1 MVKAKGYTVTTVDL
15 DPRESTTDAQRRLTG
30 GGSKAVM
37 VTLNEW
43 KSDTMMNTDIHYDVS
58 LVVLGPK
65 GDALATNSVK
75 GQDNIGNT
83 GLSPGQTI
91 SGALG
96 RKLELLFDNDKVIT
110 ALK

>member
-1 MVKAKGYTVTTVDL
+1 
-15 DPRESTTDAQRRLTG
+15 
-30 GGSKAVM
+30 
-37 VTLNEW
+37 
-43 KSDTMMNTDIHYDVS
+43 
-58 LVVLGPK
+58 VLGPK

>member
-1 MVKAKGYTVTTVDL
+1 MKHDGGPDELRPLAEHAL
-15 DPRESTTDAQRRLTG
+15 ARREVVLVLGVAD
-30 GGSKAVM
+30 
-37 VTLNEW
+37 
-43 KSDTMMNTDIHYDVS
+43 YDVS

-75 GQDNIGNT
+75 GQENIGNA

-96 RKLELLFDNDKVIT
+96 RKRELLFDNEKVIT